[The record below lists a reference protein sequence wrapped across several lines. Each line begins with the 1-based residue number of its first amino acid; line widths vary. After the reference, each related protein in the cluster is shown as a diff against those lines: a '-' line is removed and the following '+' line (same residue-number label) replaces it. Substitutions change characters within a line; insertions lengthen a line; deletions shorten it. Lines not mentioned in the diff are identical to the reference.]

1 MIMNRTTPPP
11 LNIIEKSEFLKPV
24 ENHTLAGNPYFS
36 LFSDNLQILKLDLMF
51 PAGSIFD
58 ENPAIPVLTANLIT
72 AGTKSLSSLQI
83 AETIDFHGV
92 SISFSVSKKYA
103 IVQVNFLSKFADE
116 VFNLLSQ
123 LFESPN
129 FPQSEIDLLINKSI
143 RHLQINMEKVGFV
156 ASQKFNE
163 MLFSENHPFG
173 KNINKENYKNLK
185 SKQLFDF
192 FIRHYQKQKPIIVIS
207 GDINTLV
214 TQSLEN
220 FIDEMGTT
228 SSISKK
234 VPAVAIPEVSAN
246 KVCFKKTGVQS
257 AIRYGKLTINKYHS
271 DYGKLVF
278 TNTLLGGYFG
288 SRLIK
293 NIREEKG
300 YTYGIYSHLNSFT
313 ETGIFFISADVG
325 SDYGQATLDEVNKEI
340 IQLQENFVSSNEMER
355 VRNYMTGILLQK
367 FDGIFAISDAFIEL
381 KKFNFDWDYYTN
393 LSETIKNISSE
404 DVNEMAKKYFNTNE
418 MSSLIVGK
426 C

>member
-1 MIMNRTTPPP
+1 MDRTIPPP
-11 LNIIEKSEFLKPV
+11 LNIIEEQAFLKPV
-24 ENHTLAGNPYFS
+24 ENHTPAGNPYFS
-36 LFSDNLQILKLDLMF
+36 LSSGNLPVLKLDIIF

-58 ENPAIPVLTANLIT
+58 ENPAVPLFAANLLT

-83 AETIDFHGV
+83 AETIDFHGASV
-92 SISFSVSKKYA
+92 SFSVSKKYT
-103 IVQVNFLSKFADE
+103 IVQVNFLPKFAAE
-116 VFNLLSQ
+116 IFNLLSQ
-123 LFESPN
+123 LFESPS
-129 FPQSEIDLLINKSI
+129 FPQQEIDLLANKSI
-143 RHLQINMEKVGFV
+143 RQLQINMEKVSFV
-156 ASQKFNE
+156 ASQNFNKI
-163 MLFSENHPFG
+163 LFPDNHPFG
-173 KNINKENYKNLK
+173 KNINEDNYKNIK

-192 FIRHYQKQKPIIVIS
+192 FIRHYQKQKPTIVIS

-220 FIDEMGTT
+220 FIDKIGSD
-228 SSISKK
+228 SSISEKTPT
-234 VPAVAIPEVSAN
+234 VVIPEVTAT
-246 KVCFKKTGVQS
+246 KTCLEKTGVQS
-257 AIRYGKLTINKYHS
+257 AIRYGKLTINKYHP
-271 DYGKLVF
+271 DYGKLIF

-325 SDYGQATLDEVNKEI
+325 SDYGQATIDEINNEI
-340 IQLQENFVSSNEMER
+340 KHLQENSVSSDEMER
-355 VRNYMTGILLQK
+355 VKNYMTGILLQK

-381 KKFNFDWDYYTN
+381 LKFNLDWDYYTD
-393 LSETIKNISSE
+393 LSETIKNISPE
-404 DVNEMAKKYFNTNE
+404 DVNEMANKYFNTDE